1 MGSVSMA
8 YRLNAIKVTTKRE
21 LRSTLYGLGL
31 YVVMTLIF
39 LGAAYLSIRQSLVS
53 VVENGLMVLPN
64 PITQPF
70 FLTVGLAST
79 YLGLCAAIAISRERD
94 QGTLEV
100 LFYGPVDTVSYV
112 LGKYIHQ
119 ILAFLVMLAFSVINF
134 VAVSLVTNLGFSRNF
149 IGILLLSVFLASCMI
164 SFGIFLSAI
173 TRRMVVSIILFL
185 GLVLFFIAFW
195 VAHAWVMSIPGK
207 DLTTLTI
214 FARVVLDNLNT
225 VLQWISPLSYLA
237 RGSTAIAMGNVG
249 QYLLSIV
256 SSVLYTVVLLGLS
269 IYAFERKGV
278 RR

>member
-1 MGSVSMA
+1 MSMA
-8 YRLNAIKVTTKRE
+8 YRLNTIKVTTKRE
-21 LRSTLYGLGL
+21 LRSTLYGLGI

-39 LGAAYLSIRQSLVS
+39 MGAAYLSIRQSLVS

-70 FLTVGLAST
+70 FLTAGLAAT

-112 LGKYIHQ
+112 LGKYLQQ
-119 ILAFLVMLAFSVINF
+119 ILAFLVMLVFAVINF
-134 VAVSLVTNLGFSRNF
+134 VAISLVTNLGFSGNF
-149 IGILLLSVFLASCMI
+149 LGILILSVFLASCMI

-173 TRRMVVSIILFL
+173 TRRMVVSIVLFL

-195 VAHAWVMSIPGK
+195 VAHLWVMSIPGK

-225 VLQWISPLSYLA
+225 VIQWISPLAYLA
-237 RGSTAIAMGNVG
+237 RGSAAIGMGNVG

-256 SSVLYTVVLLGLS
+256 SSVIYTALLLGLS